1 MPAYDMLLNRQ
12 VSRPDDVTLRQPTQP
27 TQPLSTPGSYQPYHP
42 MQPYAA
48 YGLTGMAGYFPV
60 IGQNSSRN
68 GESYFILIVN

>member
-1 MPAYDMLLNRQ
+1 MPGAYDMLLNRG
-12 VSRPDDVTLRQPTQP
+12 VSHRSPDDVTLRQPQQQP
-27 TQPLSTPGSYQPYHP
+27 TQPQLSTPGSYQPYAHP

-68 GESYFILIVN
+68 G